1 MTRTPL
7 RRVWIALILALGLT
21 LTACGGSGDSGGDGD
36 AWESK
41 DGSSAE
47 PLTKDDFAKRIAD
60 GQMEAKTAHM
70 TMETDANGQH
80 MTAERDNEVGESVDD
95 TKLTMAIE
103 AADQKMDMRLIDK
116 VMYMNMGQMSN
127 DKFVKIDLTDESNPI
142 GKQFSGM
149 ADQVDPSQQIEEM
162 GDAVTKFEKKGSP
175 EDIDGV
181 KAQRYDVTIDP
192 SEMSSVPEDAQSMLP
207 DKLTYSMY
215 VDADDLMRRITM
227 DMQGTEMTMDYSK
240 WGESVDINKP
250 SDSDVTDKMPGMQQ
264 PQG

>member
-7 RRVWIALILALGLT
+7 RRAWIALILALGLA
-21 LTACGGSGDSGGDGD
+21 LTACGGSGDSGDSD

-47 PLTKDDFAKRIAD
+47 PLTKDDFAKRVAD
-60 GQMEAKTAHM
+60 AQMEAETAHM
-70 TMETDANGQH
+70 TMKTEANGQK
-80 MTAERDNEVGESVDD
+80 MTAEGDIQVGESVDD

-116 VMYMNMGQMSN
+116 VMYMNMGQMSD

-149 ADQVDPSQQIEEM
+149 ADQVDPSQQIEDM
-162 GDAVTKFEKKGSP
+162 GDAVTNFEKKGSP

-192 SEMSSVPEDAQSMLP
+192 SEMSSVPEDTQSMLP
-207 DKLTYSMY
+207 DKITYTMY
-215 VDADDLMRRITM
+215 VDADDLMHRITM

-240 WGESVDINKP
+240 WGESVDIDKP
-250 SDSDVTDKMPGMQQ
+250 SDSEVTDKMPGMQQ